1 MTSATRE
8 TALMMF
14 TMTFLMD
21 LILSAWFTWQT
32 VGFSAGFVSA
42 WVTRFFATYVIVM
55 PTVLVV
61 APIAQRIARG
71 INRRIESQAASLPKG
86 EQT

>member
-14 TMTFLMD
+14 TMTFLMG
-21 LILSAWFTWQT
+21 LILSAWFTWQA
-32 VGFSAGFVSA
+32 VGFSAGFFNA
-42 WVTRFFATYVIVM
+42 WITRFFATYVIVM
-55 PTVLVV
+55 PTVLAV
-61 APIAQRIARG
+61 APIAQRIARA
-71 INRRIESQAASLPKG
+71 INRRIETLGASLPKG

>member
-14 TMTFLMD
+14 TMTFLMGV
-21 LILSAWFTWQT
+21 ILSAWFTWQAI
-32 VGFSAGFVSA
+32 GFSTGFVSA
-42 WVTRFFATYVIVM
+42 WAERFFSTYLIVL

-71 INRRIESQAASLPKG
+71 INRHFESLRASRAKG
-86 EQT
+86 AQT